1 MQLSGMKNPPCR
13 DPFVELIPPF
23 PLDLIYGLVE
33 KSRRCLERARLDSF
47 LERMQGGFRVKR
59 KRAVAQAKV
68 KDVGSVKFPWATCSP
83 LCDSSGVLHT
93 EAGQLGQ
100 LTVLNALL
108 H

>member
-1 MQLSGMKNPPCR
+1 MQLSGMKNPPCC
-13 DPFVELIPPF
+13 DPFVELITPF
-23 PLDLIYGLVE
+23 PLDLIYELVG

-59 KRAVAQAKV
+59 KRAVAQAKA
-68 KDVGSVKFPWATCSP
+68 KDVGSVKFP
-83 LCDSSGVLHT
+83 CDSSGVLHT

-108 H
+108 D